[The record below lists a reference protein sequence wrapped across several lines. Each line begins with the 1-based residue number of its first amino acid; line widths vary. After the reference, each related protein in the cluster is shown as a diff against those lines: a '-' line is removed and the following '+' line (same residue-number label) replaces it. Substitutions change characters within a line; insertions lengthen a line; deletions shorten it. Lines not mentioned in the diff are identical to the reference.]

1 MILPVLNSESM
12 NQIIFPKT
20 GYVVPEGASS
30 PETPDC
36 IIKSIIQNYLAS
48 KRNNTVV
55 SLSIMGIKGNGSL
68 TDELDYEWL
77 EETEDIE
84 KAIRDKVP
92 LKVTKEKKEV
102 KTFDLNRQQILNWE
116 EAKEIL
122 FYYHQLSEYLEY
134 WRTYDDACN

>member
-55 SLSIMGIKGNGSL
+55 SLSIMGIKGNGRL
-68 TDELDYEWL
+68 TDELDYEWVEGTRRYRKGHPGQSSPQGHQG
-77 EETEDIE
+77 EERSQN
-84 KAIRDKVP
+84 IRFEPTTDSK
-92 LKVTKEKKEV
+92 LGGSQG
-102 KTFDLNRQQILNWE
+102 DLISLSSAVRVSGIL
-116 EAKEIL
+116 ADL
-122 FYYHQLSEYLEY
+122 
-134 WRTYDDACN
+134 R